1 MHTWL
6 AYGLM
11 ALLLQQPDTVEARII
26 NYLRDNLQVGQGVD
40 ISALV
45 NDVFTSA
52 EEREALSRLYNTFF
66 KVPIFLVQFQASGGQ
81 IPSLEDISEQF
92 NLADIPGAAD
102 VMLRV
107 MEADPRVPTFFERD
121 PGSGEIVSMDVTP
134 ILNHPQFGR
143 AIERTIA
150 GWEGQQIPPFAMETF
165 EGESI
170 TSDAVANTPHLVYVW
185 FTNCPPCVQTA
196 PLLVDLEVEFA
207 DSGFKVV
214 GSNADRYLE
223 LPYDDQARADY
234 VEELGIKFTNGHLT
248 DEMQNAYGGVS
259 VFPTMFFVNRDGTI
273 VRHFVNFQEREVL
286 QDAVR
291 ATLE

>member
-26 NYLRDNLQVGQGVD
+26 NYLRDNLQVSQGVD

-66 KVPIFLVQFQASGGQ
+66 KVPIFLAQFQASGGQ

-121 PGSGEIVSMDVTP
+121 PGSGEISTLEGSINIDVGGPRGHAGADDGPGNDGAAGGLMQALETLSNGGGEP
-134 ILNHPQFGR
+134 AAEGPVDFGGGEWDG
-143 AIERTIA
+143 AFDDGGSWTD
-150 GWEGQQIPPFAMETF
+150 GPPEM
-165 EGESI
+165 
-170 TSDAVANTPHLVYVW
+170 P
-185 FTNCPPCVQTA
+185 
-196 PLLVDLEVEFA
+196 
-207 DSGFKVV
+207 VV
-214 GSNADRYLE
+214 GNMWG
-223 LPYDDQARADY
+223 DDTPPPRAD
-234 VEELGIKFTNGHLT
+234 E
-248 DEMQNAYGGVS
+248 NAGQKVTADGVDRQP
-259 VFPTMFFVNRDGTI
+259 V
-273 VRHFVNFQEREVL
+273 
-286 QDAVR
+286 
-291 ATLE
+291 